1 MEADVRLVHLRMKR
15 VPSRTKSL
23 GRSASSWT
31 VSDMVGE
38 VKEGGE
44 REVKRR
50 GRAYRVGERAVID
63 SRDNLAF
70 RGPEHRV
77 SPLRRCV
84 QHQTELSPLSSSSLL
99 FLSSLPLPLLSFSVL
114 FFSLAS
120 SSLPELELSALLV
133 LAFRRHTTPAPSG
146 YNLELLYSP
155 GLTSWRGDSTNCVIF
170 PLSIVSSDLAACT
183 SGSSPFS
190 VEPSH
195 LPGCGRKL
203 VTPPL
208 CG

>member
-38 VKEGGE
+38 LREGGE
-44 REVKRR
+44 REVKRG
-50 GRAYRVGERAVID
+50 GRADRVGERAVID

-84 QHQTELSPLSSSSLL
+84 QHQTELSLLSLPPLSSSSP
-99 FLSSLPLPLLSFSVL
+99 LSTSFPSLLLSPVL
-114 FFSLAS
+114 
-120 SSLPELELSALLV
+120 LPRFV
-133 LAFRRHTTPAPSG
+133 Q
-146 YNLELLYSP
+146 SP
-155 GLTSWRGDSTNCVIF
+155 
-170 PLSIVSSDLAACT
+170 
-183 SGSSPFS
+183 
-190 VEPSH
+190 
-195 LPGCGRKL
+195 
-203 VTPPL
+203 
-208 CG
+208 